1 MQLFSC
7 AACGQPVHFDNRSC
21 VKCGHRL
28 VFVPESLS
36 MEALEPAGDPNWSL
50 VSDPSRQ
57 IRFCANEV
65 NDVCNWSVPADS
77 DHKFCPACSHNRL
90 VPDAST
96 EEGVEQWRRLSQ
108 AQRHLFYSM
117 LRLKLPHPN
126 RDADPQGGLVF
137 DFLVDEVA
145 PDGSIIPAMTG
156 HDEGLIAIRAAEADD
171 ATREQVRSNMN
182 EPYRTMLGHFRHEV
196 GHFIWNKLVR
206 DANRLEACRE
216 VFGDEREDYGE
227 ALKRNYESG
236 PQPGWQENFISSYAS
251 VHPWEDFAECFAHYL
266 HIVDTLETAHAF
278 GIAIEPEGHE
288 QLETDVS
295 FEPYSAR
302 SARQIVNAWVP
313 LSVALNSMQRS
324 MGEAD
329 LYPFVLT
336 PAVMVK
342 LEFLHKL
349 LHGKVPEDQQ
359 QNNWQSQPQQQPMQ
373 SEQDQALLTT

>member
-21 VKCGHRL
+21 VRCGHRL
-28 VFVPESLS
+28 AFLPETLS
-36 MEALEPAGDPNWSL
+36 MEALDPAGEPEWQL
-50 VSDPSRQ
+50 VAKPDRKV
-57 IRFCANEV
+57 RFCANKV
-65 NDVCNWSVPADS
+65 NDICNWAVPAES
-77 DHKFCPACSHNRL
+77 ESSFCPACSHNRL
-90 VPDAST
+90 VPDVNT
-96 EEGVEQWRRLSQ
+96 QEGIEQWRQISQ
-108 AQRHLFYSM
+108 AQRHLFYSI

-126 RDADPQGGLVF
+126 RDADPHGGLVF
-137 DFLVDEVA
+137 DFLVDEIA

-171 ATREQVRSNMN
+171 VTREQVRANMN

-206 DANRLEACRE
+206 DANLFEPFRA
-216 VFGDEREDYGE
+216 VFSDEREDYGE
-227 ALKRNYESG
+227 ALKRNYEQG
-236 PQPGWQENFISSYAS
+236 PLPGWQETFISSYAS

-288 QLETDVS
+288 EMATEVAFD
-295 FEPYSAR
+295 PYRAR
-302 SARQIVNAWVP
+302 SAQRLVNAWVP

-336 PAVMVK
+336 PAVVTK
-342 LEFLHKL
+342 LQFIHDLV
-349 LHGKVPEDQQ
+349 HGNVAAQASVAIPQPAPQQ
-359 QNNWQSQPQQQPMQ
+359 QN
-373 SEQDQALLTT
+373 EQDQALLTT

>member
-28 VFVPESLS
+28 VFVPETLS
-36 MEALEPAGDPNWSL
+36 MEAVEPAGDPNWSL
-50 VSDPSRQ
+50 VSNPDRQ
-57 IRFCANEV
+57 IRYCANEV
-65 NDVCNWSVPADS
+65 NDICNWSVPAQS

-96 EEGVEQWRRLSQ
+96 EEGIEQWRRLSQ

-117 LRLKLPHPN
+117 LRLNLPHPN
-126 RDADPQGGLVF
+126 RDVDPQGGLVF

-156 HDEGLIAIRAAEADD
+156 HDEGLIAIRAAESDD
-171 ATREQVRSNMN
+171 ATREQIKSNMN

-206 DANRLEACRE
+206 DANRLEACRT

-227 ALKRNYESG
+227 ALKRNYEQG
-236 PQPGWQENFISSYAS
+236 PQPGWQQTYISSYAS

-288 QLETDVS
+288 ELETDVA

-302 SARQIVNAWVP
+302 SAKQLVSAWVP

-336 PAVMVK
+336 PAVVDK

-349 LHGKVPEDQQ
+349 LHGRVPEDQQ
-359 QNNWQSQPQQQPMQ
+359 QNW
-373 SEQDQALLTT
+373 

>member
-7 AACGQPVHFDNRSC
+7 AACGQLVHFDNRSC

-28 VFVPESLS
+28 VFVPQTLT
-36 MEALEPAGDPNWSL
+36 MEAIEPAGDPNWSL
-50 VSDPSRQ
+50 VAHPERQ
-57 IRFCANEV
+57 VRFCANEV
-65 NDVCNWSVPADS
+65 NDICNWSVPAES
-77 DHKFCPACSHNRL
+77 NSNFCPACSHNRL

-117 LRLKLPHPN
+117 LRLGLPHPN
-126 RDADPQGGLVF
+126 RDVDPQGGLVF

-145 PDGSIIPAMTG
+145 ADGSIIPAMTG
-156 HDEGLIAIRAAEADD
+156 HDEGLIAIRAAESDD
-171 ATREQVRSNMN
+171 ATREQIKSNMN

-206 DANRLEACRE
+206 DADRLDACRA
-216 VFGDEREDYGE
+216 VFGDDRADYGE
-227 ALKRNYESG
+227 ALKRNYDQG
-236 PQPGWQENFISSYAS
+236 PLLGWQQSFISSYAS

-288 QLETDVS
+288 ELEADVS
-295 FEPYSAR
+295 FDPYRAR
-302 SARQIVNAWVP
+302 SAKQLVSAWIP

-329 LYPFVLT
+329 LYPFVLA
-336 PAVMVK
+336 PAVVDK
-342 LEFLHKL
+342 LEFMHQL
-349 LHGKVPEDQQ
+349 LHGQIPAQQ
-359 QNNWQSQPQQQPMQ
+359 QNEVHSQAQPPQQPADQT
-373 SEQDQALLTT
+373 QALFTT

>member
-1 MQLFSC
+1 MRLFSC

-28 VFVPESLS
+28 VFVPQTLS
-36 MEALEPAGDPNWSL
+36 MEAIEPAGDPNWSL
-50 VSDPSRQ
+50 VAHPERQ
-57 IRFCANEV
+57 VRFCTNEV
-65 NDVCNWSVPADS
+65 NDICNWSVPAES
-77 DHKFCPACSHNRL
+77 NSNFCPACSHNRL

-126 RDADPQGGLVF
+126 RDVDPQGGLVF

-156 HDEGLIAIRAAEADD
+156 HDEGLIAIRAAESDD
-171 ATREQVRSNMN
+171 ATREQIKSNMN

-206 DANRLEACRE
+206 DADRLEACRA

-227 ALKRNYESG
+227 ALKRNYEQG
-236 PQPGWQENFISSYAS
+236 PRLGWQETFISSYAS

-278 GIAIEPEGHE
+278 GIAIEPEGHQE
-288 QLETDVS
+288 LETDVA

-302 SARQIVNAWVP
+302 SAQQLVDAWIP
-313 LSVALNSMQRS
+313 LTVALNSMQRS

-329 LYPFVLT
+329 LYPFVLA
-336 PAVMVK
+336 PAVVEK
-342 LEFLHKL
+342 LEFMHKL
-349 LHGKVPEDQQ
+349 LHDKIPANQQTDWQQGFQQ
-359 QNNWQSQPQQQPMQ
+359 QAH
-373 SEQDQALLTT
+373 QDQALLTT

>member
-1 MQLFSC
+1 MRLFSC

-28 VFVPESLS
+28 VFVPQTLS
-36 MEALEPAGDPNWSL
+36 MEAIEPAGDPNWSL
-50 VSDPSRQ
+50 VAHPERHV
-57 IRFCANEV
+57 RFCANEV
-65 NDVCNWSVPADS
+65 NDICNWSVPAES
-77 DHKFCPACSHNRL
+77 NSNFCPACSHNRL

-126 RDADPQGGLVF
+126 RDVDPQGGLVF
-137 DFLVDEVA
+137 DFLVDEMA

-156 HDEGLIAIRAAEADD
+156 HDEGLIAIRAAESDD
-171 ATREQVRSNMN
+171 ATREQIKSNMN

-206 DANRLEACRE
+206 DADRLEACRA

-227 ALKRNYESG
+227 ALKRNYEQG
-236 PQPGWQENFISSYAS
+236 PRPGWQETFISSYAS

-278 GIAIEPEGHE
+278 GIAIEPEGHQE
-288 QLETDVS
+288 LETDVA

-302 SARQIVNAWVP
+302 SAQQLVDAWIP
-313 LSVALNSMQRS
+313 LTVALNSMQRS

-329 LYPFVLT
+329 LYPFVLA
-336 PAVMVK
+336 PAVVDK
-342 LEFLHKL
+342 LEFMHKL
-349 LHGKVPEDQQ
+349 LHDKIPANQQTGWQQGFQQ
-359 QNNWQSQPQQQPMQ
+359 QAH
-373 SEQDQALLTT
+373 QDQALFTT

>member
-1 MQLFSC
+1 M
-7 AACGQPVHFDNRSC
+7 
-21 VKCGHRL
+21 
-28 VFVPESLS
+28 S
-36 MEALEPAGDPNWSL
+36 MEAIEPAGEPNWSL
-50 VSDPSRQ
+50 VAHPERQ
-57 IRFCANEV
+57 VRFCANEV
-65 NDVCNWSVPADS
+65 NDICNWSVPAES
-77 DHKFCPACSHNRL
+77 NSNFCPACSHNRL

-117 LRLKLPHPN
+117 LRLRLPHPN
-126 RDADPQGGLVF
+126 RDVDPQGGLVF

-156 HDEGLIAIRAAEADD
+156 HDEGLIAIRAAESDD
-171 ATREQVRSNMN
+171 ATREQIKSNMN

-206 DANRLEACRE
+206 DADRLEACRA

-227 ALKRNYESG
+227 ALKRNYEQG
-236 PQPGWQENFISSYAS
+236 PRPGWQDTFISSYAS

-278 GIAIEPEGHE
+278 GIAIEPEGHRE
-288 QLETDVS
+288 LETDVA

-302 SARQIVNAWVP
+302 SAQQLVDAWIP
-313 LSVALNSMQRS
+313 LTVALNSMQRS

-329 LYPFVLT
+329 LYPFVLV
-336 PAVMVK
+336 PAVVEK
-342 LEFLHKL
+342 LEFMHKL
-349 LHGKVPEDQQ
+349 LHDKIPAQRQTDWQQGFQQ
-359 QNNWQSQPQQQPMQ
+359 QAH
-373 SEQDQALLTT
+373 QDQALLTT